1 MKIGITGSTGFIG
14 GRVASLAKGRGWEVT
29 SFSRKPR
36 NGARLLSADQ
46 TPDLTGLDGVLHLA
60 GASVFGPWTRERKRE
75 ILDSRVDTTRR
86 LVEAM
91 KTTPPKVF
99 VCASAI
105 GFYGDTRDQTVDEDS
120 PAGEGFLADVCKAWE
135 LEAMRAEA
143 LGVRVVRV
151 RIGFV
156 LGRDGGAMKL
166 IAPVFKLGLGGRL
179 GDGRQGMSGIHVDD
193 VAGIFLWAAEN
204 PDVEDAVNAVMPEPF
219 SNADF
224 TREVAAAVHRPAI
237 LPAPAFALRLG
248 LGELSHLLLDSSRV
262 IPRRTQSL
270 GYEYKFPCLQS
281 ALRDVV
287 G

>member
-1 MKIGITGSTGFIG
+1 M
-14 GRVASLAKGRGWEVT
+14 V
-29 SFSRKPR
+29 
-36 NGARLLSADQ
+36 
-46 TPDLTGLDGVLHLA
+46 HLA
-60 GASVFGPWTRERKRE
+60 GASVFGPWTKERKRA
-75 ILDSRVDTTRR
+75 ILDSRGGYHSAAGRGDEDDTSEGFCLRVERSDFTAILLTRR
-86 LVEAM
+86 WMRILPLGKA
-91 KTTPPKVF
+91 F
-99 VCASAI
+99 
-105 GFYGDTRDQTVDEDS
+105 
-120 PAGEGFLADVCKAWE
+120 ADVCKAWE

-166 IAPVFKLGLGGRL
+166 ITPVFRFGLGGRL

-193 VAGIFLWAAEN
+193 VAGMFVWAVEN

-224 TREVAAAVHRPAI
+224 TREVAAAVRRPAI

-262 IPRRTQSL
+262 IPRRALSL
-270 GYEYKFPCLQS
+270 GYEYKLSCLQS